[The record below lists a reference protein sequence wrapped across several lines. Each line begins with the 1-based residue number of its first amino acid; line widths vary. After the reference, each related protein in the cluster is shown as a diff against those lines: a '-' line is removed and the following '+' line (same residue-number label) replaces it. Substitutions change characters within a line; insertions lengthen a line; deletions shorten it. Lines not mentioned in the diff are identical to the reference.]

1 VAGVREGVG
10 EAAACDAGADD
21 DDIRLIGGVVGS
33 GLRVK
38 HIMNHT

>member
-1 VAGVREGVG
+1 VAGVGEGVG

-33 GLRVK
+33 GLSVE
-38 HIMNHT
+38 HTMEHT